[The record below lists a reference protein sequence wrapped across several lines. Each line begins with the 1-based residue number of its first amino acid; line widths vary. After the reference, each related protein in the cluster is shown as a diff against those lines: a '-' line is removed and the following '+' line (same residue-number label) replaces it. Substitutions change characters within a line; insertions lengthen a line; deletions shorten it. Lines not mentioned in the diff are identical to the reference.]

1 MLQTESDK
9 LAQLRAKMDI
19 KISSDVYDKAL
30 AEVLKRMG
38 SSTAVGEELDA
49 AEHSY
54 KEATQTSGSLECH
67 IEALKAAGVSPK
79 ALLET
84 VGQYVDFST
93 GANQLFWIR
102 KLGDIQKPVTKN
114 ASVADH

>member
-1 MLQTESDK
+1 
-9 LAQLRAKMDI
+9 
-19 KISSDVYDKAL
+19 
-30 AEVLKRMG
+30 MG

-49 AEHSY
+49 AEHRY